1 MDELKKAYVQKLS
14 KMLSVEETII
24 KALPTMISKAT
35 NIDLKDGLTNHLE
48 ETKNQRDRLVEI
60 LGTNGGTSLKESDDA
75 FKLMVDTAGKEIAT
89 IKDADV
95 RDAIIIAAAQG
106 VEHIEMARYG
116 TLVEW
121 ARQLGDTD
129 SQSLLEET
137 LAEEQAADRILTGVA
152 EGGIFTT
159 GVNEKAAE

>member
-1 MDELKKAYVQKLS
+1 MDELRKAYVKKLS

-24 KALPTMISKAT
+24 KALPTMISKAS
-35 NIDLKDGLTNHLE
+35 NEDLKDGLTNHLE

-75 FKLMVDTAGKEIAT
+75 FKLMVDTDAKEIAS
-89 IKDADV
+89 IKDVDV
-95 RDAIIIAAAQG
+95 RDAVIIAAAQS
-106 VEHIEMARYG
+106 VEHIEMAKYG

-121 ARQLGDTD
+121 AKQLGDSE
-129 SQSLLEET
+129 SQGLLEET